1 MFDIIKPLVGAFAAP
16 LALATLLVLLAAL
29 ALWRGRRVLGRL
41 LLVLGLLLVFLSS
54 WAPVSNRLL
63 APLKWAYPPV
73 WDPRD
78 HGDVTAVVVLGAGW
92 VSDLD
97 VPASIR
103 LSTSASV
110 RLMEG
115 LRLLEA
121 LPDARLLV
129 SGASRD
135 AERLPVA
142 LGYAQAAQ
150 ALGIDPARIVALD
163 TPVDTA
169 QEAYAVRAVLADG
182 ERFFLVT
189 SASHMRRAV
198 RHFERA
204 GLTPIPAPTGFK
216 TGGGRVRTLAYWV
229 PSADNLRKTE
239 RVVHEYL
246 GWWALGLDH
255 YRLVALDSGVFERA
269 AAVAAHAS
277 YPPEDAG
284 RPASGLRRGQRSA
297 LADPRSGTPG
307 VSGVFRRRYVFRF
320 QARVAFASRARSCP

>member
-1 MFDIIKPLVGAFAAP
+1 MLDTLKPLVGAFAAP

-41 LLVLGLLLVFLSS
+41 LLVLGLLLIFLSS
-54 WAPVSNRLL
+54 WAPVANRLL
-63 APLKWAYPPV
+63 APLEGAYPPV

-78 HGDVTAVVVLGAGW
+78 QGDVTAVVVLGAGW
-92 VSDLD
+92 EPDFD
-97 VPASIR
+97 APASIR
-103 LSTSASV
+103 LSTRSSV

-135 AERLPVA
+135 ATRLPVA

-150 ALGIDPARIVALD
+150 ALGVEPARLVVLD

-189 SASHMRRAV
+189 SASHMPRAV

-204 GLTPIPAPTGFK
+204 GLEPIPAPTGFK
-216 TGGGRVRTLAYWV
+216 TGRERVRTLGYWL
-229 PSADNLRKTE
+229 PSAGNLRKTE
-239 RVVHEYL
+239 RAVHET
-246 GWWALGLDH
+246 LGLLALELDH
-255 YRLVALDSGVFERA
+255 R
-269 AAVAAHAS
+269 
-277 YPPEDAG
+277 G
-284 RPASGLRRGQRSA
+284 R
-297 LADPRSGTPG
+297 
-307 VSGVFRRRYVFRF
+307 
-320 QARVAFASRARSCP
+320 